1 MTMSPARVPP
11 VRVVVVLTVGTALVS
26 SALAVMV
33 NLATEWETSGWAW
46 LAVAAL
52 TMISGGLSWRHQR
65 QTRTESS
72 PGAEGA
78 SAGGTVHIGTTES
91 GVVGAVRIENLHQHY
106 YRARAAA
113 LDDLSSAAPG
123 RRRRL
128 LMVVMVIGAL
138 LVAGGGAVGF
148 WLTGRV
154 GEQALVTDLAPASGL
169 VHSNCMQVTGKN
181 VRVFT
186 DPYGEQ
192 TWTMWTTGTR
202 FWVDP
207 DTSGL
212 HRYRTT
218 LRNGSQGW
226 VGANPQWVA
235 SASDCT

>member
-1 MTMSPARVPP
+1 MMSRAWVAPMQVLVLPAV
-11 VRVVVVLTVGTALVS
+11 TALVS

-33 NLATEWETSGWAW
+33 NLATEWKTSGWAW
-46 LAVAAL
+46 LAVVEL

-65 QTRTESS
+65 QTRTESLQD
-72 PGAEGA
+72 AERV
-78 SAGGTVHIGTTES
+78 SAGGDVHIDTES

-106 YRARAAA
+106 YGAGAAAA
-113 LDDLSSAAPG
+113 LDDLTSPG

-128 LMVVMVIGAL
+128 LRVVILIGAL

-148 WLTGRV
+148 SLTGRV
-154 GEQALVTDLAPASGL
+154 GEQAQATDLAPATGL
-169 VHSNCMQVTGKN
+169 VHSNCMKVTGKN

-186 DPYGEQ
+186 DPQGLQ
-192 TWTMWTTGTR
+192 TWTAWTTGTR

-218 LRNGSQGW
+218 LRNGSEGW

>member
-1 MTMSPARVPP
+1 MTVSPARVPP
-11 VRVVVVLTVGTALVS
+11 VRVVVLTAGIALVS

-33 NLATEWETSGWAW
+33 NLATEWKTSGWAW

-65 QTRTESS
+65 QARTGSS
-72 PGAEGA
+72 QGVEGV
-78 SAGGTVHIGTTES
+78 SAGGNVHIGTES
-91 GVVGAVRIENLHQHY
+91 GAVAAVRIENMHQHY
-106 YRARAAA
+106 YGAQAAA
-113 LDDLSSAAPG
+113 LGDLPSPG

-128 LMVVMVIGAL
+128 LMMAMVIGTL
-138 LVAGGGAVGF
+138 LVAGSGGVGF
-148 WLTGRV
+148 WLTGRA
-154 GEQALVTDLAPASGL
+154 GELASATDLAPASGL
-169 VHSNCMQVTGKN
+169 VHSNCMKVTGKN

-186 DPYGEQ
+186 DPQGLQ
-192 TWTMWTTGTR
+192 TWTAWTTGTR

-207 DTSGL
+207 DTSAL

-218 LRNGSQGW
+218 LRNGSHGW